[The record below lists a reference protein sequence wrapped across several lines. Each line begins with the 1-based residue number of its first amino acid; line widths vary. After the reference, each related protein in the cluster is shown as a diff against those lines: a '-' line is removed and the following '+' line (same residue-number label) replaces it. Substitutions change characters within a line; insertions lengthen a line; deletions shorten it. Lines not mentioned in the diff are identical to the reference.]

1 MRRRLF
7 ICQSYLG
14 GRPFQWEECGSGVA
28 VFESGCHIAVKE
40 QHGFAVEARNA
51 HHHCSSYVEPVNYP
65 VHRSCPSGVE
75 VGKLFAAD
83 SPVIVQS
90 HCKRKEVVNGYSPRG
105 MVFGGC
111 SRSLS
116 LYQGMGLPR
125 WSALQGIGISAVGRN
140 GQAINDTP
148 TLLLAD
154 CKHRHTVAP
163 AATLAAPASMVGNR
177 PIRDFLTLGV
187 EFPVFSFPFLG
198 AIGSFSFP
206 VAKVGLTAQRKTS
219 PGFPQQFYKKW
230 YKPHF

>member
-1 MRRRLF
+1 V
-7 ICQSYLG
+7 G
-14 GRPFQWEECGSGVA
+14 GNGSGVA
-28 VFESGCHIAVKE
+28 VLESGCHNAVKE

-51 HHHCSSYVEPVNYP
+51 HHLAAFMLSWETAKQD
-65 VHRSCPSGVE
+65 E
-75 VGKLFAAD
+75 VKLSRLSQLPFVCRIVKLFEAD
-83 SPVIVQS
+83 SPGIVQS
-90 HCKRKEVVNGYSPRG
+90 HCKRNEVVNGYSSRG
-105 MVFGGC
+105 MLFGGC
-111 SRSLS
+111 FRSLS

-125 WSALQGIGISAVGRN
+125 WSALQVIGISAIGRN

-148 TLLLAD
+148 TLHLAD

-163 AATLAAPASMVGNR
+163 ASALAAPASMVGNR